1 MRISIK
7 RFCEKYG
14 ACSEGV
20 EWAEKNC
27 KTMMDVWWNAPH
39 DYLLWV
45 ATRKGVLTDKQLRLF
60 AVWCVRQVQHLLKDK
75 RSIEALDV
83 AERYANGKATDEELK
98 FARDAA
104 RAAAWNAR
112 AAAGAAAWNA
122 RAAAWAA
129 MDAAWA
135 ARATAWAAW
144 AARAAARADSAT
156 ARAAAWDAQDNYL
169 RTQIECPFK

>member
-7 RFCEKYG
+7 RFCEKCE

-104 RAAAWNAR
+104 
-112 AAAGAAAWNA
+112 GAAAWNA

-144 AARAAARADSAT
+144 AARAAARA
-156 ARAAAWDAQDNYL
+156 AAWDAQDNYL